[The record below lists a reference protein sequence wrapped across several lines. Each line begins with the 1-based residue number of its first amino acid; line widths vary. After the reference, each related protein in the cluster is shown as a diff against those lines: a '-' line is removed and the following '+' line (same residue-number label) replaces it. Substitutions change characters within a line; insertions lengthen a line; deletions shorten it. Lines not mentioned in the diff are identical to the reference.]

1 MPEFHKLVALSRFA
15 EARQLLLKA
24 ATQPGDIKKRDA
36 WIYLSTSAGS
46 FLDDVDKAPFK
57 SSLRINVYSVGGRMF
72 DEVVAANQDGLR
84 LKRDDGEISLP
95 WSDIQAESMLA
106 MYRQLFE
113 LSLET
118 LDGQRL
124 TERAICY
131 AWLMDLKST
140 AEPAVEALSEE
151 NDNFKKRWQSTLNAI
166 GGGEKGGNKKG
177 GAEKKPNKG
186 KR

>member
-1 MPEFHKLVALSRFA
+1 
-15 EARQLLLKA
+15 
-24 ATQPGDIKKRDA
+24 
-36 WIYLSTSAGS
+36 
-46 FLDDVDKAPFK
+46 
-57 SSLRINVYSVGGRMF
+57 MF

-84 LKRDDGEISLP
+84 LKRDYGEISLP

-151 NDNFKKRWQSTLNAI
+151 NDNFKKRWQSTLNAT
-166 GGGEKGGNKKG
+166 GSGEKGAGEKGGAG
-177 GAEKKPNKG
+177 KKPQKG
-186 KR
+186 SIKQSVVINCQIVRHLMILPAKRNSWRLSVWNLRMARMDWK

>member
-1 MPEFHKLVALSRFA
+1 LSRFA
-15 EARQLLLKA
+15 EARQLLQKA

-46 FLDDVDKAPFK
+46 FLDDIGKAAFK
-57 SSLRINVYSVGGRMF
+57 KELNI
-72 DEVVAANQDGLR
+72 EVVSISGNSYDQVLAAYREGLR
-84 LKRDDGEISLP
+84 LKRDEGEISLP
-95 WSDIQAESMLA
+95 WSSIQAESMLA
-106 MYRQLFE
+106 MYRQMFE

-131 AWLMDLKST
+131 AWLMNLKAK
-140 AEPAVEALSEE
+140 AEPAVEALSEV
-151 NDNFKKRWQSTLNAI
+151 NGNFEKRWQSTLSAI
-166 GGGEKGGNKKG
+166 GSGEKGGNKKG
-177 GAEKKPNKG
+177 GAEKKPSKG